1 MDDGAMELWVCTR
14 CGRDGR
20 LIAFK
25 EKLIAG
31 VGCFAASD
39 EQLVDFGVDT
49 SNTELLCFVPQAQ

>member
-1 MDDGAMELWVCTR
+1 MELWVCIS
-14 CGRDGR
+14 CSCDGL

-39 EQLVDFGVDT
+39 EQLVDFGADT
-49 SNTELLCFVPQAQ
+49 YNTELLRFVPQAQ